1 MIKLAAQTT
10 MKTPRTTS
18 YKCCRAC
25 SRTVTIRNNHNNHN
39 NRNTKNSKVTSFVVR
54 RSVRTTTNTSAMNNI
69 DGTAVT
75 AAAATTPTPT
85 TNNGYKR
92 RERLHQIKGKDGG
105 KSKIGERLELRGW
118 VRSVRLQKDRAFID
132 LNDGSDMSGMQMVVQ
147 EASVSS
153 ATPSST
159 AAEAWA
165 VVTGGEISTGASIY
179 VKGVVVQSP
188 GGEQAV
194 EIAVEELRVIGQAD
208 PATYPLQKK
217 RHTLE
222 YLRGIAHLRPR
233 TNTIAAVSRV
243 RNQLAYATHQFFQSN
258 GFLYVNTP
266 IITASDCEGAGE
278 QFQVTCLLNGLDGE
292 SASAASK
299 GDIEKAESA
308 MKTQGDVVKKT
319 KADKS
324 EGSASKEDVDREVA
338 KLLELKASLE
348 TLTSPKQKTRELPKT
363 KSGAIDYEQDF
374 FAKRSYLTVSGQLN
388 GEIMASA
395 VNDIYTFGP
404 TFRAENSNT
413 SRHLAEFWMV
423 EPELAF
429 ADLNDDMDCAEAY
442 LKHCISHVLEHCDE
456 DLAFFEKNISK
467 DNLRERLKNVVAQDF
482 ARITYT
488 EAVEHILNAKK
499 KFEFPIEWGSDLQS
513 EHERYISEEVYKDR
527 PVIVRDYPKD
537 IKAFYMRANDDGKT
551 VAAMDVLVPKVG
563 ELMGGSQRE
572 ERLDVLERKIEEV
585 GLEKESYWWYLE
597 LRKYGSIPHS
607 GFGLGFERLVQYV
620 TGVENIRDVIAF
632 PRYPGS
638 AEF

>member
-1 MIKLAAQTT
+1 MSPLLSSSCSSSLTSSHQLVT
-10 MKTPRTTS
+10 MTMM
-18 YKCCRAC
+18 
-25 SRTVTIRNNHNNHN
+25 
-39 NRNTKNSKVTSFVVR
+39 R
-54 RSVRTTTNTSAMNNI
+54 RSVKNTRLSTTSGRSAAGENSSTTQTTTT
-69 DGTAVT
+69 
-75 AAAATTPTPT
+75 
-85 TNNGYKR
+85 YKR
-92 RERLHQIKGKDGG
+92 RDRLAQIKGNDRG
-105 KSKIGERLELRGW
+105 KSKVGKTLELKGW
-118 VRSVRLQKDRAFID
+118 VRSNRAQKDRAFID
-132 LNDGSDMSGMQMVVQ
+132 LNDGSDMSGMQMVVLQ
-147 EASVSS
+147 EHVDENVWQLVAG
-153 ATPSST
+153 ATS
-159 AAEAWA
+159 E
-165 VVTGGEISTGASIY
+165 VSTGASIR
-179 VKGVVVQSP
+179 VKGKVVESP
-188 GGEQAV
+188 GGKQSV
-194 EIAVEELRVIGQAD
+194 EVLVDELEIIGKAD

-243 RNQLAYATHQFFQSN
+243 RNQLAFATHQFFQQN

-278 QFQVTCLLNGLDGE
+278 QFQVTCLLNGLEEEG
-292 SASAASK
+292 SAVADASVAPQDVEK
-299 GDIEKAESA
+299 VEQKVKSQGDI
-308 MKTQGDVVKKT
+308 VKKT
-319 KADKS
+319 KADKG
-324 EGSASKEDVDREVA
+324 EGNATKEDVDREVK
-338 KLLELKASLE
+338 KLLELKE
-348 TLTSPKQKTRELPKT
+348 ELTELQSGSNTPQTSVKELPKL
-363 KSGAIDYEQDF
+363 KSGGVDYEQDF

-442 LKHCISHVLEHCDE
+442 LKHCITHVLKHCDE
-456 DLAFFEKNISK
+456 DLQFFEKNISK
-467 DNLRERLKNVVAQDF
+467 DNLRERLQNVVDQDF

-488 EAVEHILNAKK
+488 EAVEHVLSAKK
-499 KFEFPIEWGSDLQS
+499 KFEFPIQWGSDLQS

-572 ERLDVLERKIEEV
+572 ERLDVLEKKIEEV

-597 LRKYGSIPHS
+597 LRKYGSVPHS

-638 AEF
+638 ADF